1 MTKTILARGYYHVI
15 VQTVAMLDNSDYKRG
30 SNPQPKATTKT
41 TIAKNI
47 IILNIDWKSPTP
59 PLSAS
64 GDVCLRHST
73 RQRERISTKH
83 TYYQGLQYQYQYQY
97 QKSILGPSIPIPIPI
112 LSKFWPSIPIPIP
125 RPLNTNTRGL
135 NTTKVVLNLNFSNSA
150 LQIFE
155 ADFTK
160 IKNIFRFYFILL
172 DFKTKFY
179 FGKLIFFAF

>member
-1 MTKTILARGYYHVI
+1 MEHELLVAFILYQLVI
-15 VQTVAMLDNSDYKRG
+15 WLFTLIWPKVLQKISCQNKFQLFLTFSACTVPQRFELKNS
-30 SNPQPKATTKT
+30 SCS
-41 TIAKNI
+41 
-47 IILNIDWKSPTP
+47 L
-59 PLSAS
+59 
-64 GDVCLRHST
+64 
-73 RQRERISTKH
+73 
-83 TYYQGLQYQYQYQY
+83 YQGLQYQYQYQY

>member
-1 MTKTILARGYYHVI
+1 MFHGPTALHIEQILQTIFAYLTIFSIYALCTIICVYS
-15 VQTVAMLDNSDYKRG
+15 NSCQG
-30 SNPQPKATTKT
+30 
-41 TIAKNI
+41 
-47 IILNIDWKSPTP
+47 
-59 PLSAS
+59 
-64 GDVCLRHST
+64 
-73 RQRERISTKH
+73 
-83 TYYQGLQYQYQYQY
+83 QGLQYQYQYQY

-112 LSKFWPSIPIPIP
+112 LSKFWPSIPVPIP

-179 FGKLIFFAF
+179 FGKLIFFAFQMSFDEFQY

>member
-1 MTKTILARGYYHVI
+1 MSLLLSSYGEFYHFCVYVI
-15 VQTVAMLDNSDYKRG
+15 IYCVGAGITTLMSISDG
-30 SNPQPKATTKT
+30 SDP
-41 TIAKNI
+41 
-47 IILNIDWKSPTP
+47 
-59 PLSAS
+59 
-64 GDVCLRHST
+64 
-73 RQRERISTKH
+73 
-83 TYYQGLQYQYQYQY
+83 QGLQYQYQYQY

-172 DFKTKFY
+172 DFKTKFWT
-179 FGKLIFFAF
+179 KDIFFIFSVKFRLNNILGHFGDTRFVWS

>member
-1 MTKTILARGYYHVI
+1 MDKTATEFARIEGMHCTSWNEIWVWAKRHIL
-15 VQTVAMLDNSDYKRG
+15 K
-30 SNPQPKATTKT
+30 
-41 TIAKNI
+41 
-47 IILNIDWKSPTP
+47 
-59 PLSAS
+59 
-64 GDVCLRHST
+64 
-73 RQRERISTKH
+73 RISMRTWALWRRLSQTHPKPGCQ
-83 TYYQGLQYQYQYQY
+83 TDQIWNNLKDLEQGLQYQYQYQY